1 MSAATN
7 RFSSRLIHRWAI
19 APSAC
24 ISNESKLRR
33 QEAITK
39 TAETDLKR
47 RAVLVANV
55 MWRTNT
61 KVINSKRP
69 LQAYGLLSILIPEFP
84 CLNYMHDVKWRSCHT
99 TLQSKYTWRWTD
111 APFPPVHVKKERF
124 KTVRFQKTPLLKPL
138 SKVPVY
144 IKVLR
149 RRSMDDWRK
158 HVKKNAFSNK
168 NAIVWRGP
176 RFTTVS
182 LIIWNSYLYKLKMW
196 VTVFT

>member
-7 RFSSRLIHRWAI
+7 RFSSRLIHFRHRWAI

-39 TAETDLKR
+39 TAEIDLKR

-61 KVINSKRP
+61 KVIHSKRP
-69 LQAYGLLSILIPEFP
+69 LRAYGLLSILIPEFP

-149 RRSMDDWRK
+149 R
-158 HVKKNAFSNK
+158 KKYGWLAKTRQKECVFKQKRNSVARAEIYHDLSNYMK
-168 NAIVWRGP
+168 
-176 RFTTVS
+176 
-182 LIIWNSYLYKLKMW
+182 
-196 VTVFT
+196 